1 MKQVTIVVSRIRLAV
16 VCLLLGSVILLSLL
30 LPKDEESNKMIVEFN
45 DGDRCELLVWNDDD
59 LVARLYSDGTEGCK
73 FYLIKNSSR

>member
-1 MKQVTIVVSRIRLAV
+1 MKKITIVVSKVRLAV

-30 LPKDEESNKMIVEFN
+30 LPKNEESDKMIIEFN
-45 DGDRCELLVWNDDD
+45 DGEKCELLLWNDDD
-59 LVARLYSDGTEGCK
+59 LVARLYSEDASECR